1 MRDKLVTVVE
11 HPNYIKRA
19 ERLLTSEQMD
29 DVANML
35 ARAAE
40 SASFTCLS

>member
-19 ERLLTSEQMD
+19 ERLLTSAQMD
-29 DVANML
+29 NVANLL
-35 ARAAE
+35 AANPKAGE
-40 SASFTCLS
+40 LMQ